1 MPRRRKVPKT
11 KRLSA
16 WKAKQEVE
24 RLADEQEAEITDQE
38 PAVEQEVE
46 LREEEPSDEQEVEV
60 TGQGPAVEQEVE
72 VTGAWEGQ
80 DGQFM
85 FNPLTADDQ
94 MYLAGQLNLPVAKP
108 HNMKQ
113 RNVPLEP
120 PRSSD
125 LVRIEKDGNCFY
137 RAISHHICGTQMYHH
152 VVRQHLIHFMS
163 TLSEDV
169 YRSWFDGGLTMDQY
183 LARAD
188 WAHNGKR
195 PGDFGAWATE
205 VEMDAMALFLGIRI
219 FLYTKYGNKWTW
231 CKYPSN
237 ENIYDKTMSE
247 TSNAVYLQHENEDHF
262 NVVTTVLSRR
272 QTRSMSRCCRQ
283 EGTEASE
290 AASSKRKI
298 TLNDNNDDDR
308 KKAKRERERKRYQ
321 EDETYA
327 QAQRDRKKTRYHT
340 DEDHAQAER
349 DRKKERYHADEDHA
363 QEKRDKTNERYH
375 TDEDHAQAE
384 RDRKKE
390 RYHTDEDHAQAERD
404 RKKERY
410 HTDEDHAQAER
421 DRKKERYHADEEHAQ
436 EKRDKTNERYHT
448 DEDHA
453 QAERDRKKERYHADQ
468 EHAQDKRDREKDR
481 YHTDPEQ
488 RDLKKRN
495 VQINRERNQNL
506 PDVNKAIEKF
516 QVECKKGP
524 EYVCTVCHRLLFRN
538 QVVIC
543 HKEKY
548 VQDVHF
554 CLTGK
559 YVHECNENCSPN
571 ACSIVNTSKGKEWVC
586 HCCHEHLRKKKTI
599 PFEAQSNRMKLPE
612 IPPELNS
619 LNTLESQLIAKRI
632 PFMKV
637 AALPKGGQKGVIGPV
652 VCVPADVSETHA
664 VLPRMPTEALLIKVK
679 LKRKL
684 QYSGH
689 YMYRQISPMKVDA
702 ALKYLVE
709 NNEHYR
715 GTSIDA
721 DWALS
726 WNEEEGLVE
735 PSVAEPRVEDNS
747 EARTIP
753 EHGESVSQDGN
764 GMVGTTED
772 GMEDDEMDNI
782 LQQVNVEEAV
792 EEAALTEEEV
802 LDNNLRGLP
811 HDTCLQPIDI
821 GQEFLDHHDEHILCV
836 APGEGKEPV
845 SVFQEVGGEA
855 MSFPVQFPT
864 GKFSFNDERDV
875 RITPSKYFKARL
887 MGADT
892 RFARDTSYIFFAQ
905 YVTELR
911 FIQSNISIS
920 MRKGSPT
927 TSDGRRISAGMLSN
941 REDLQAILKS
951 DQGYR
956 FLQPVRGTPQFWDRA
971 LNELYAM
978 IRQLG
983 IPTWFATFSAAD
995 LRWPEVLEAIR
1006 QDDSTVPVSDLSWEE
1021 RCDIL
1026 KSNPVTAAR
1035 MFDHRVKQFF
1045 KHVIKSPSQPIGEVV
1060 DTFTRTEFQQRGSPH
1075 IHCLF
1080 WVKDAPKLNVNSEEE
1095 ICAFVDKYVSSQLPN
1110 PETDR
1115 ELFDIVSQV
1124 QMHRKG
1130 HTTSCKKGGKVC
1142 RFGFPK
1148 PPVKQTF
1155 LCSPVALQDL
1165 TDEELASISEK
1176 KKQAEAV
1183 LKHFWDVLD
1192 KKNEPENC
1200 STEDLLKEAK
1210 ITSAQLCEA
1219 LNLMATRKQVMLR
1232 REPKDMWVNNYN
1244 PHLLRAWNANID
1256 IQYVLDAYSCVRY
1269 IVSYISKAEREMGK
1283 LLKQAQKEARE
1294 GNEDVVTEM
1303 KKVGTKYLHH
1313 REVSAQEAVY
1323 RVCSLKLKDC
1333 SRDVIFIPTDEH
1345 ANRLSKP
1352 LAAIQQMASEGNS
1365 EDESIWMPSIM
1376 DRYKARPREEP
1387 FCSMCAAEFVSEYR
1401 VVSRSGTQ
1409 DNGEQSSRGEVKHVL
1424 RDNLGAVQKRTRSK
1438 PAVIRFAKFNKAKEP
1453 ERYYLTLL
1461 KLYLPHYNDAQLKPP
1476 QYEKYEEFYSD
1487 GFAPLPNTNNK
1498 VDAIVH
1504 ANRRKFEQNVDEIE
1518 QARKDVEDGSFVEDV
1533 WAQIFPELEQERLEC
1548 QNNAGNQVNED
1559 EDTQD
1564 DIPDLAPT
1572 DRPKE
1577 KSFTLEACQ
1586 TKVPSN
1592 VAIPMMQSLNPKQQE
1607 VFYFVRKWCMET
1619 AQGKRPDPFH
1629 IFLTGGAGTGKSHL
1643 IKCICYEATRL
1654 LQQTQENPDSVSVLL
1669 AAPTGTAA
1677 FNIGGSTIHHAFH
1690 LMCKSNS
1697 KDFQDLSESTV
1708 NAMRAQYES
1717 LKIVIVDEV
1726 SMVDKPLMKF
1736 IHLRLRQLRQR
1747 PNALFGNVSILA
1759 VGDMYQVPPVKGIS
1773 LYKERDRDIS
1783 DLWNPNFEVVELEEI
1798 MRQKD
1803 DAAFAKL
1810 LNRMRVKRKKDKL
1823 SDEDDEVLSS
1833 RVLSVDFEADDYPKD
1848 ALHIF
1853 STNIAVAEHNDKM
1866 LRLRCPDVRCFEA
1879 SDFVKD
1885 PTTGS
1890 MKRRDLARGGKN
1902 DLPDVV
1908 KVGVGARVML
1918 SRNVNVADGLV
1929 NGAFGTV
1936 SGVAGGQDDAR
1947 EVATVF
1953 VQFDNPK
1960 AGALE
1965 RQKSAVPSSL
1975 PVNSVPVRQIE
1986 DNLNNKSKVK
1996 RNQIP
2001 LKLAWGCTVHKV
2013 QGMTTDEVVV
2023 SMKKVFVSGM
2033 AYVALSRVRSI
2044 AGLHITDYKQGSIYC
2059 DEEVQGAISDM
2070 KHFKFVSNPFTN
2082 VGDRSENEVSKLNI
2096 VHHNTEGLVAHFKS
2110 LKSTC
2115 LVKADIIC
2123 LTETWLSENVPSSQV
2138 QLESFNMFRK
2148 DRSGRRVCED
2158 GSSATS
2164 NAPHGGVAVYV
2175 RDVYRCSEIPIPDD
2189 IGLECVVM
2197 QVSAEGMDHLIVAIY
2212 RAPNVHK
2219 DLFIS
2224 SLEKLLQHLTA
2235 VERNNTVIVGDFN
2248 ENLLSSEDNKKIQ
2261 SFLMR
2266 NGYEQLIEAPTTM
2279 KGTLIDHVYMSA
2291 LSDVVNH
2298 GVIQTFYSY
2307 HDAVYCVL
2315 CCAQVPEQSEDEGST

>member
-60 TGQGPAVEQEVE
+60 TGQGQAVEQEVE

-94 MYLAGQLNLPVAKP
+94 MYLA
-108 HNMKQ
+108 
-113 RNVPLEP
+113 
-120 PRSSD
+120 
-125 LVRIEKDGNCFY
+125 
-137 RAISHHICGTQMYHH
+137 
-152 VVRQHLIHFMS
+152 
-163 TLSEDV
+163 
-169 YRSWFDGGLTMDQY
+169 
-183 LARAD
+183 
-188 WAHNGKR
+188 
-195 PGDFGAWATE
+195 
-205 VEMDAMALFLGIRI
+205 
-219 FLYTKYGNKWTW
+219 
-231 CKYPSN
+231 
-237 ENIYDKTMSE
+237 
-247 TSNAVYLQHENEDHF
+247 
-262 NVVTTVLSRR
+262 VLSRR

-349 DRKKERYHADEDHA
+349 DRKKERYHAD
-363 QEKRDKTNERYH
+363 Q
-375 TDEDHAQAE
+375 
-384 RDRKKE
+384 
-390 RYHTDEDHAQAERD
+390 
-404 RKKERY
+404 
-410 HTDEDHAQAER
+410 
-421 DRKKERYHADEEHAQ
+421 EHAQ
-436 EKRDKTNERYHT
+436 E
-448 DEDHA
+448 
-453 QAERDRKKERYHADQ
+453 
-468 EHAQDKRDREKDR
+468 KRDREKDR

-516 QVECKKGP
+516 Q
-524 EYVCTVCHRLLFRN
+524 
-538 QVVIC
+538 
-543 HKEKY
+543 
-548 VQDVHF
+548 
-554 CLTGK
+554 
-559 YVHECNENCSPN
+559 
-571 ACSIVNTSKGKEWVC
+571 
-586 HCCHEHLRKKKTI
+586 HLRKKKTI
-599 PFEAQSNRMKLPE
+599 PFEAQSNRMKVPE

-927 TSDGRRISAGMLSN
+927 TSDGRKISAGMLSN

-1110 PETDR
+1110 PETDK

-1210 ITSAQLCEA
+1210 ITTAQLCEA

-1409 DNGEQSSRGEVKHVL
+1409 DNCEQSSRGEVKHVL

-1487 GFAPLPNTNNK
+1487 GFAPLPNNK

-1629 IFLTGGAGTGKSHL
+1629 IFLTGVRGLERVILSNA
-1643 IKCICYEATRL
+1643 YVTRL
-1654 LQQTQENPDSVSVLL
+1654 PGYYSR
-1669 AAPTGTAA
+1669 
-1677 FNIGGSTIHHAFH
+1677 H
-1690 LMCKSNS
+1690 
-1697 KDFQDLSESTV
+1697 
-1708 NAMRAQYES
+1708 
-1717 LKIVIVDEV
+1717 
-1726 SMVDKPLMKF
+1726 
-1736 IHLRLRQLRQR
+1736 
-1747 PNALFGNVSILA
+1747 
-1759 VGDMYQVPPVKGIS
+1759 
-1773 LYKERDRDIS
+1773 
-1783 DLWNPNFEVVELEEI
+1783 
-1798 MRQKD
+1798 
-1803 DAAFAKL
+1803 
-1810 LNRMRVKRKKDKL
+1810 RKTL
-1823 SDEDDEVLSS
+1823 
-1833 RVLSVDFEADDYPKD
+1833 
-1848 ALHIF
+1848 
-1853 STNIAVAEHNDKM
+1853 
-1866 LRLRCPDVRCFEA
+1866 
-1879 SDFVKD
+1879 
-1885 PTTGS
+1885 
-1890 MKRRDLARGGKN
+1890 
-1902 DLPDVV
+1902 
-1908 KVGVGARVML
+1908 
-1918 SRNVNVADGLV
+1918 
-1929 NGAFGTV
+1929 TV
-1936 SGVAGGQDDAR
+1936 SLFCLQH
-1947 EVATVF
+1947 
-1953 VQFDNPK
+1953 P
-1960 AGALE
+1960 
-1965 RQKSAVPSSL
+1965 
-1975 PVNSVPVRQIE
+1975 
-1986 DNLNNKSKVK
+1986 
-1996 RNQIP
+1996 
-2001 LKLAWGCTVHKV
+2001 
-2013 QGMTTDEVVV
+2013 QGLLRSTLVE
-2023 SMKKVFVSGM
+2023 
-2033 AYVALSRVRSI
+2033 ALSTMRSI
-2044 AGLHITDYKQGSIYC
+2044 
-2059 DEEVQGAISDM
+2059 
-2070 KHFKFVSNPFTN
+2070 
-2082 VGDRSENEVSKLNI
+2082 
-2096 VHHNTEGLVAHFKS
+2096 
-2110 LKSTC
+2110 
-2115 LVKADIIC
+2115 
-2123 LTETWLSENVPSSQV
+2123 
-2138 QLESFNMFRK
+2138 
-2148 DRSGRRVCED
+2148 
-2158 GSSATS
+2158 
-2164 NAPHGGVAVYV
+2164 
-2175 RDVYRCSEIPIPDD
+2175 
-2189 IGLECVVM
+2189 
-2197 QVSAEGMDHLIVAIY
+2197 
-2212 RAPNVHK
+2212 
-2219 DLFIS
+2219 
-2224 SLEKLLQHLTA
+2224 
-2235 VERNNTVIVGDFN
+2235 
-2248 ENLLSSEDNKKIQ
+2248 
-2261 SFLMR
+2261 
-2266 NGYEQLIEAPTTM
+2266 
-2279 KGTLIDHVYMSA
+2279 
-2291 LSDVVNH
+2291 
-2298 GVIQTFYSY
+2298 
-2307 HDAVYCVL
+2307 
-2315 CCAQVPEQSEDEGST
+2315 

>member
-72 VTGAWEGQ
+72 
-80 DGQFM
+80 
-85 FNPLTADDQ
+85 
-94 MYLAGQLNLPVAKP
+94 
-108 HNMKQ
+108 
-113 RNVPLEP
+113 
-120 PRSSD
+120 
-125 LVRIEKDGNCFY
+125 
-137 RAISHHICGTQMYHH
+137 
-152 VVRQHLIHFMS
+152 
-163 TLSEDV
+163 DV

-195 PGDFGAWATE
+195 PGDF
-205 VEMDAMALFLGIRI
+205 
-219 FLYTKYGNKWTW
+219 
-231 CKYPSN
+231 
-237 ENIYDKTMSE
+237 
-247 TSNAVYLQHENEDHF
+247 
-262 NVVTTVLSRR
+262 VLSRR

-390 RYHTDEDHAQAERD
+390 RYH
-404 RKKERY
+404 
-410 HTDEDHAQAER
+410 
-421 DRKKERYHADEEHAQ
+421 ADEEHAQ
-436 EKRDKTNERYHT
+436 E
-448 DEDHA
+448 
-453 QAERDRKKERYHADQ
+453 
-468 EHAQDKRDREKDR
+468 KRDREKDR

-516 QVECKKGP
+516 Q
-524 EYVCTVCHRLLFRN
+524 
-538 QVVIC
+538 
-543 HKEKY
+543 
-548 VQDVHF
+548 
-554 CLTGK
+554 
-559 YVHECNENCSPN
+559 
-571 ACSIVNTSKGKEWVC
+571 
-586 HCCHEHLRKKKTI
+586 HLRKKKTI

-1110 PETDR
+1110 PETDK

-1210 ITSAQLCEA
+1210 ITTAQLCEA

-1438 PAVIRFAKFNKAKEP
+1438 PAVIRFAK
-1453 ERYYLTLL
+1453 
-1461 KLYLPHYNDAQLKPP
+1461 
-1476 QYEKYEEFYSD
+1476 
-1487 GFAPLPNTNNK
+1487 
-1498 VDAIVH
+1498 
-1504 ANRRKFEQNVDEIE
+1504 RKFEQNVDEIE

-1690 LMCKSNS
+1690 LMCKS

-1736 IHLRLRQLRQR
+1736 IHLRLRQLRQGR
-1747 PNALFGNVSILA
+1747 QNALFGNVSILA

-1890 MKRRDLARGGKN
+1890 MKRRDLARGGKD

-1960 AGALE
+1960 MGALE

-2082 VGDRSENEVSKLNI
+2082 V
-2096 VHHNTEGLVAHFKS
+2096 
-2110 LKSTC
+2110 
-2115 LVKADIIC
+2115 
-2123 LTETWLSENVPSSQV
+2123 

-2189 IGLECVVM
+2189 IGLECVV
-2197 QVSAEGMDHLIVAIY
+2197 
-2212 RAPNVHK
+2212 
-2219 DLFIS
+2219 
-2224 SLEKLLQHLTA
+2224 
-2235 VERNNTVIVGDFN
+2235 
-2248 ENLLSSEDNKKIQ
+2248 
-2261 SFLMR
+2261 
-2266 NGYEQLIEAPTTM
+2266 
-2279 KGTLIDHVYMSA
+2279 
-2291 LSDVVNH
+2291 
-2298 GVIQTFYSY
+2298 
-2307 HDAVYCVL
+2307 
-2315 CCAQVPEQSEDEGST
+2315 PEQSDSEDEGGRKKSSPRDWGGGWKTTSLSSDWDEGGKPQACPVIGTRVENHKLVRREVNHRAPPVIGEEGGKPQLPPVIGEEGGQSSPRDWGGGRREVRAPPRDWGGAGNPVIGEEGGQGQPVTWLEDPAQSIQQMGPLLGKEAELGPGETDRGGTSHQQKDTAHRHNAEAHDQTCAEYDSGSNPVLAYSDLMCFTEKRLQRSPKYGEPLATWRPPPHSDAEFDSEGKAGSALGAPPGTPRGWKGSFPSQLTCHSSLPYCGLQRKSQPSERTLEAPVLPSEPSQL

>member
-16 WKAKQEVE
+16 WLAKQEVE
-24 RLADEQEAEITDQE
+24 RLADEQEAEITDQQ

-46 LREEEPSDEQEVEV
+46 VREEELSDEQEVEV

-94 MYLAGQLNLPVAKP
+94 MHLA
-108 HNMKQ
+108 
-113 RNVPLEP
+113 
-120 PRSSD
+120 
-125 LVRIEKDGNCFY
+125 
-137 RAISHHICGTQMYHH
+137 
-152 VVRQHLIHFMS
+152 
-163 TLSEDV
+163 
-169 YRSWFDGGLTMDQY
+169 
-183 LARAD
+183 
-188 WAHNGKR
+188 
-195 PGDFGAWATE
+195 
-205 VEMDAMALFLGIRI
+205 
-219 FLYTKYGNKWTW
+219 
-231 CKYPSN
+231 
-237 ENIYDKTMSE
+237 
-247 TSNAVYLQHENEDHF
+247 
-262 NVVTTVLSRR
+262 VLSRR

-327 QAQRDRKKTRYHT
+327 QAQRDRKKR
-340 DEDHAQAER
+340 
-349 DRKKERYHADEDHA
+349 
-363 QEKRDKTNERYH
+363 RYH

-453 QAERDRKKERYHADQ
+453 QE
-468 EHAQDKRDREKDR
+468 KRDREKDR

-524 EYVCTVCHRLLFRN
+524 E
-538 QVVIC
+538 
-543 HKEKY
+543 
-548 VQDVHF
+548 
-554 CLTGK
+554 
-559 YVHECNENCSPN
+559 
-571 ACSIVNTSKGKEWVC
+571 
-586 HCCHEHLRKKKTI
+586 
-599 PFEAQSNRMKLPE
+599 
-612 IPPELNS
+612 
-619 LNTLESQLIAKRI
+619 
-632 PFMKV
+632 
-637 AALPKGGQKGVIGPV
+637 
-652 VCVPADVSETHA
+652 
-664 VLPRMPTEALLIKVK
+664 
-679 LKRKL
+679 
-684 QYSGH
+684 
-689 YMYRQISPMKVDA
+689 
-702 ALKYLVE
+702 
-709 NNEHYR
+709 
-715 GTSIDA
+715 
-721 DWALS
+721 
-726 WNEEEGLVE
+726 
-735 PSVAEPRVEDNS
+735 VEDNS

-753 EHGESVSQDGN
+753 EHGEPVSEDGN

-782 LQQVNVEEAV
+782 LQ
-792 EEAALTEEEV
+792 
-802 LDNNLRGLP
+802 
-811 HDTCLQPIDI
+811 QPIDI

-836 APGEGKEPV
+836 APGEGEKPV

-864 GKFSFNDERDV
+864 GKFSFNDDRDV

-1110 PETDR
+1110 PETDK

-1192 KKNEPENC
+1192 KTNEPENC

-1210 ITSAQLCEA
+1210 ITTAQLCEA

-1232 REPKDMWVNNYN
+1232 RDPKDMWVNNYN

-1294 GNEDVVTEM
+1294 GNEDVVTET

-1498 VDAIVH
+1498 VDDIVH

-1690 LMCKSNS
+1690 LMCKS

-1736 IHLRLRQLRQR
+1736 IHLRLRQLRQGR

-1890 MKRRDLARGGKN
+1890 MKRRDLARGGKD

-2001 LKLAWGCTVHKV
+2001 LKLAWACTVHKV

-2044 AGLHITDYKQGSIYC
+2044 AGLHITDYEQGSIYC

-2082 VGDRSENEVSKLNI
+2082 
-2096 VHHNTEGLVAHFKS
+2096 
-2110 LKSTC
+2110 
-2115 LVKADIIC
+2115 
-2123 LTETWLSENVPSSQV
+2123 V

-2189 IGLECVVM
+2189 IGLERVETTSLSSDWDEGGKPQACPVIGTRVENHKFVRREVNHRAPPVIGEEGGQSSPRDWGGGRSELPPVIGEEAGNPVIGEEGGKPRNSPRNWGGERWIGEKRETPGYKTPMSGVETPVQGGQAVTWLEDPAQSIQQMGPLLGKEAELGPGETDRAGTSHQQKDTAHSICMIVSLNVRGFEDVM
-2197 QVSAEGMDHLIVAIY
+2197 SWTYGGYDVNTTTESVPPSLTYFVHNDEWELLAIGDKHEDIFYVCCPEPYPLVTFTIYIRRRSMYYLIFLVSPCLLFSIMTILGFYLPPEAGERVGLGITVLLAFTVFLLMVSELMPPTSSAVPLIDEMTSTVFLLMVSELMPLMASAVPLNYCLYFFITVLLIFYMFLLMVCQLMPPTSSAVPLIVAFTVFLLMVSEVMPPTSSAVPLIVCY
-2212 RAPNVHK
+2212 YGVTIMLVMFATFMTILILNLHHTDPSCRPLPPWVRRAFLHGLGRVFCTRPHQAKAPPGVDVSLSNCTELEFLCEEYENEIRVTDNGKNKNVEDAHAPDK
-2219 DLFIS
+2219 RYVALLRALRMLMRELHLHVIKCQQMSAANESRDNDWKRVARVLDKLCVALFTFTTVV
-2224 SLEKLLQHLTA
+2224 TA
-2235 VERNNTVIVGDFN
+2235 VAVLLKVPHI
-2248 ENLLSSEDNKKIQ
+2248 NL
-2261 SFLMR
+2261 
-2266 NGYEQLIEAPTTM
+2266 
-2279 KGTLIDHVYMSA
+2279 
-2291 LSDVVNH
+2291 
-2298 GVIQTFYSY
+2298 
-2307 HDAVYCVL
+2307 
-2315 CCAQVPEQSEDEGST
+2315 

>member
-46 LREEEPSDEQEVEV
+46 VREEELSDEQEVEV
-60 TGQGPAVEQEVE
+60 TGQGQAVEQEVE

-94 MYLAGQLNLPVAKP
+94 MHLA
-108 HNMKQ
+108 
-113 RNVPLEP
+113 
-120 PRSSD
+120 
-125 LVRIEKDGNCFY
+125 
-137 RAISHHICGTQMYHH
+137 
-152 VVRQHLIHFMS
+152 
-163 TLSEDV
+163 
-169 YRSWFDGGLTMDQY
+169 
-183 LARAD
+183 
-188 WAHNGKR
+188 
-195 PGDFGAWATE
+195 
-205 VEMDAMALFLGIRI
+205 
-219 FLYTKYGNKWTW
+219 
-231 CKYPSN
+231 
-237 ENIYDKTMSE
+237 
-247 TSNAVYLQHENEDHF
+247 
-262 NVVTTVLSRR
+262 VLSRR

-327 QAQRDRKKTRYHT
+327 QAQRDRKKT
-340 DEDHAQAER
+340 
-349 DRKKERYHADEDHA
+349 
-363 QEKRDKTNERYH
+363 RYH

-453 QAERDRKKERYHADQ
+453 QAERDRKKERYHTDEDHAQAERDRKKERYHTDEDHAQAERDRKKERYHADQ
-468 EHAQDKRDREKDR
+468 EHAQDKRDKTKERYHTDEEHAQEKRDREKDR

-516 QVECKKGP
+516 Q
-524 EYVCTVCHRLLFRN
+524 
-538 QVVIC
+538 
-543 HKEKY
+543 
-548 VQDVHF
+548 
-554 CLTGK
+554 
-559 YVHECNENCSPN
+559 
-571 ACSIVNTSKGKEWVC
+571 
-586 HCCHEHLRKKKTI
+586 HLRKKKTI

-747 EARTIP
+747 EVRTIP
-753 EHGESVSQDGN
+753 EHRESVSEDGN

-772 GMEDDEMDNI
+772 GMEDVEMDNI

-1006 QDDSTVPVSDLSWEE
+1006 QDDSTVPVSDLSWED

-1110 PETDR
+1110 PETDK

-1690 LMCKSNS
+1690 LMCKT
-1697 KDFQDLSESTV
+1697 KDREGLSESTV
-1708 NAMRAQYES
+1708 NTMRAQYES

-1726 SMVDKPLMKF
+1726 SMVDKPLMKS
-1736 IHLRLRQLRQR
+1736 IHLRLRQLRQGR

-1773 LYKERDRDIS
+1773 LYKERDRDIF

-1890 MKRRDLARGGKN
+1890 MKRRDLARGGKD

-1960 AGALE
+1960 VGAQE

-2082 VGDRSENEVSKLNI
+2082 V
-2096 VHHNTEGLVAHFKS
+2096 
-2110 LKSTC
+2110 
-2115 LVKADIIC
+2115 
-2123 LTETWLSENVPSSQV
+2123 

-2189 IGLECVVM
+2189 IGGRKKSSPRDWGGGWKTTSLSSDWDEGGKPQACPVIGTRVENHKLVRREVRAPPVIGEEGGQSSPRDWGGGRSELPPVIGEEAGNPVIGEEGGKPRNSPRNWGGERWIGEKRETPGYKTPM
-2197 QVSAEGMDHLIVAIY
+2197 SGVETPVQGGQAVTWLKDPAQSIQQMGPLLGKEAELGPGETDRGGTSHQQKDTAHRRALPPLAGPRRHSAEIRWEGGTSKQV
-2212 RAPNVHK
+2212 V
-2219 DLFIS
+2219 
-2224 SLEKLLQHLTA
+2224 
-2235 VERNNTVIVGDFN
+2235 DFR
-2248 ENLLSSEDNKKIQ
+2248 Q
-2261 SFLMR
+2261 
-2266 NGYEQLIEAPTTM
+2266 
-2279 KGTLIDHVYMSA
+2279 
-2291 LSDVVNH
+2291 
-2298 GVIQTFYSY
+2298 
-2307 HDAVYCVL
+2307 
-2315 CCAQVPEQSEDEGST
+2315 

>member
-1 MPRRRKVPKT
+1 MIVENKLVIESKQYEQWEIPRRWLQDESTNGTASDPVREEGGQELEPAESRRRPTENVTTQPGQELTNSPRKQEEARHSCFRVALPTRRQSSPSKREDTEIAGRSFDKQDERDQRTPAPKVSGQGWRSFCAVRRD
-11 KRLSA
+11 KIASV
-16 WKAKQEVE
+16 WKAQQE
-24 RLADEQEAEITDQE
+24 LKTPANEQQDDVLST
-38 PAVEQEVE
+38 V
-46 LREEEPSDEQEVEV
+46 EPSDHEQEELDTVLP
-60 TGQGPAVEQEVE
+60 GQDATDEPEIQ

-80 DGQFM
+80 DGRFM
-85 FNPLTADDQ
+85 FNPFTRNDQ
-94 MYLAGQLNLPVAKP
+94 MHLA
-108 HNMKQ
+108 
-113 RNVPLEP
+113 
-120 PRSSD
+120 
-125 LVRIEKDGNCFY
+125 
-137 RAISHHICGTQMYHH
+137 
-152 VVRQHLIHFMS
+152 
-163 TLSEDV
+163 
-169 YRSWFDGGLTMDQY
+169 
-183 LARAD
+183 
-188 WAHNGKR
+188 
-195 PGDFGAWATE
+195 
-205 VEMDAMALFLGIRI
+205 
-219 FLYTKYGNKWTW
+219 
-231 CKYPSN
+231 
-237 ENIYDKTMSE
+237 
-247 TSNAVYLQHENEDHF
+247 
-262 NVVTTVLSRR
+262 VLSRR
-272 QTRSMSRCCRQ
+272 QTRSMSRCPRE
-283 EGTEASE
+283 EGVEASE

-298 TLNDNNDDDR
+298 TQNDNSDDDH
-308 KKAKRERERKRYQ
+308 KKAKRDRERKRYQ
-321 EDETYA
+321 EDEAYA
-327 QAQRDRKKTRYHT
+327 QAQRDRKKSRYQT
-340 DEDHAQAER
+340 DAEHAQAER
-349 DRKKERYHADEDHA
+349 DRKKD
-363 QEKRDKTNERYH
+363 RYH
-375 TDEDHAQAE
+375 TDEEHAQAE
-384 RDRKKE
+384 RDRKKDRYQTDEGHAQEKRDKTRE
-390 RYHTDEDHAQAERD
+390 RYHTDEEHAQAERD
-404 RKKERY
+404 RKKDRYQTDEAHAQEKRDKTRERY
-410 HTDEDHAQAER
+410 HTDEEHAQAER
-421 DRKKERYHADEEHAQ
+421 DRKK
-436 EKRDKTNERYHT
+436 
-448 DEDHA
+448 
-453 QAERDRKKERYHADQ
+453 
-468 EHAQDKRDREKDR
+468 DR
-481 YHTDPEQ
+481 YH
-488 RDLKKRN
+488 
-495 VQINRERNQNL
+495 
-506 PDVNKAIEKF
+506 
-516 QVECKKGP
+516 
-524 EYVCTVCHRLLFRN
+524 
-538 QVVIC
+538 
-543 HKEKY
+543 
-548 VQDVHF
+548 
-554 CLTGK
+554 
-559 YVHECNENCSPN
+559 
-571 ACSIVNTSKGKEWVC
+571 
-586 HCCHEHLRKKKTI
+586 
-599 PFEAQSNRMKLPE
+599 M
-612 IPPELNS
+612 
-619 LNTLESQLIAKRI
+619 
-632 PFMKV
+632 
-637 AALPKGGQKGVIGPV
+637 GGQKGVIGPV

-1110 PETDR
+1110 PETDK

-1210 ITSAQLCEA
+1210 ITTAQLCEA

-1690 LMCKSNS
+1690 LMCKS

-1736 IHLRLRQLRQR
+1736 IHLRLRQLRQGR
-1747 PNALFGNVSILA
+1747 QNALFGNVSILA

-1890 MKRRDLARGGKN
+1890 MKRRDLARGGKD

-1960 AGALE
+1960 VGALE

-2082 VGDRSENEVSKLNI
+2082 V
-2096 VHHNTEGLVAHFKS
+2096 
-2110 LKSTC
+2110 
-2115 LVKADIIC
+2115 
-2123 LTETWLSENVPSSQV
+2123 

-2158 GSSATS
+2158 ASSVTS

-2189 IGLECVVM
+2189 IGLECVE
-2197 QVSAEGMDHLIVAIY
+2197 EGK
-2212 RAPNVHK
+2212 RAPPVIGEEGGKPQACPVIGTRVENHK
-2219 DLFIS
+2219 LVRR
-2224 SLEKLLQHLTA
+2224 E
-2235 VERNNTVIVGDFN
+2235 
-2248 ENLLSSEDNKKIQ
+2248 
-2261 SFLMR
+2261 
-2266 NGYEQLIEAPTTM
+2266 
-2279 KGTLIDHVYMSA
+2279 
-2291 LSDVVNH
+2291 VNH
-2298 GVIQTFYSY
+2298 RAPPVIG
-2307 HDAVYCVL
+2307 
-2315 CCAQVPEQSEDEGST
+2315 EEGGQSSPRDWGGGRREVRAPPVIGEEGGQSSPRDWGGGRREVRTPPVIGEEGGKPRNSPVIGEERGG

>member
-1 MPRRRKVPKT
+1 MPRRKKKKLT
-11 KRLSA
+11 ERLSA
-16 WKAKQEVE
+16 WKEEQKTEKQPSQQDDKQAEVESVQEVE
-24 RLADEQEAEITDQE
+24 SGVQKPAEMLM
-38 PAVEQEVE
+38 EVE
-46 LREEEPSDEQEVEV
+46 
-60 TGQGPAVEQEVE
+60 
-72 VTGAWEGQ
+72 
-80 DGQFM
+80 
-85 FNPLTADDQ
+85 N
-94 MYLAGQLNLPVAKP
+94 
-108 HNMKQ
+108 
-113 RNVPLEP
+113 
-120 PRSSD
+120 
-125 LVRIEKDGNCFY
+125 
-137 RAISHHICGTQMYHH
+137 
-152 VVRQHLIHFMS
+152 
-163 TLSEDV
+163 V
-169 YRSWFDGGLTMDQY
+169 YRSWFDGGLTMCQY
-183 LARAD
+183 LNRRD
-188 WAHNGKR
+188 ERGKR
-195 PGDFGAWATE
+195 PGDLGAWASQ
-205 VEMDAMALFLGIRI
+205 VEMDAMALFLGVRI
-219 FLYTKYGNKWTW
+219 YLYTKYGKEWKWF
-231 CKYPSN
+231 KYPSN
-237 ENIYDKTMSE
+237 ESIGDQIVLEPGNAIYL
-247 TSNAVYLQHENEDHF
+247 NHANQNHF
-262 NVVTTVLSRR
+262 EVVTKVWNC
-272 QTRSMSRCCRQ
+272 QETRSMTLCQGEESA
-283 EGTEASE
+283 EVSPVT
-290 AASSKRKI
+290 SSKRKT
-298 TLNDNNDDDR
+298 TLNDNVEDR

-321 EDETYA
+321 EDEKYA
-327 QAQRDRKKTRYHT
+327 QSQRDRKKTRYHT
-340 DEDHAQAER
+340 DEE
-349 DRKKERYHADEDHA
+349 
-363 QEKRDKTNERYH
+363 
-375 TDEDHAQAE
+375 HAQAE

-390 RYHTDEDHAQAERD
+390 RYHTDEEHAQAERD

-410 HTDEDHAQAER
+410 HTDEEHAQAER
-421 DRKKERYHADEEHAQ
+421 DRKKERYHTDEE
-436 EKRDKTNERYHT
+436 
-448 DEDHA
+448 HA
-453 QAERDRKKERYHADQ
+453 QAERDRKKERYHTDE
-468 EHAQDKRDREKDR
+468 EHAQEKRDKTKER
-481 YHTDPEQ
+481 YHTDEEHAQ
-488 RDLKKRN
+488 AERD
-495 VQINRERNQNL
+495 
-506 PDVNKAIEKF
+506 
-516 QVECKKGP
+516 
-524 EYVCTVCHRLLFRN
+524 
-538 QVVIC
+538 
-543 HKEKY
+543 
-548 VQDVHF
+548 
-554 CLTGK
+554 
-559 YVHECNENCSPN
+559 
-571 ACSIVNTSKGKEWVC
+571 
-586 HCCHEHLRKKKTI
+586 RKKERYHTDEEHAQEKRDKTK
-599 PFEAQSNRMKLPE
+599 ERYHTDEEHAQAERDRKKE
-612 IPPELNS
+612 RYHTDE
-619 LNTLESQLIAKRI
+619 EHAQEKRD
-632 PFMKV
+632 KT
-637 AALPKGGQKGVIGPV
+637 K
-652 VCVPADVSETHA
+652 E
-664 VLPRMPTEALLIKVK
+664 
-679 LKRKL
+679 
-684 QYSGH
+684 
-689 YMYRQISPMKVDA
+689 
-702 ALKYLVE
+702 
-709 NNEHYR
+709 R
-715 GTSIDA
+715 GTSINA

-726 WNEEEGLVE
+726 WNEEGLLEPGGEG
-735 PSVAEPRVEDNS
+735 DS
-747 EARTIP
+747 EVPTVP
-753 EHGESVSQDGN
+753 EHGESVSEDSDGVE
-764 GMVGTTED
+764 GPTGD

-782 LQQVNVEEAV
+782 LQQMNIEEAI
-792 EEAALTEEEV
+792 EEADLADDEE
-802 LDNNLRGLP
+802 LDNLLRGLP

-836 APGEGKEPV
+836 APGQGEKPV
-845 SVFQEVGGEA
+845 SVFKEVGGEA

-864 GKFSFNDERDV
+864 GKFSFNDDRNV
-875 RITPSKYFKARL
+875 SITPSKYFKARL

-892 RFARDTSYIFFAQ
+892 RFASDTSYIFFAQ
-905 YVTELR
+905 YVTELH

-920 MRKGSPT
+920 MRKGSPV

-941 REDLQAILKS
+941 REDLQNILKS

-971 LNELYAM
+971 LNELFAM

-1006 QDDSTVPVSDLSWEE
+1006 QDQSSVPVSDLSWEE

-1035 MFDHRVKQFF
+1035 MFDHRVKLFF
-1045 KHVIKSPSQPIGEVV
+1045 KHLIQSPSQPIGEVV

-1080 WVKDAPKLNVNSEEE
+1080 WVKDAPKLDVNSEEE
-1095 ICAFVDKYVSSQLPN
+1095 ICSFVDRYVSCQLPN
-1110 PETDR
+1110 AETDK

-1130 HTTSCKKGGKVC
+1130 HTASCKKGGKVC

-1155 LCSPVALQDL
+1155 LCGPTRL
-1165 TDEELASISEK
+1165 TEMTFEELASIPAREA
-1176 KKQAEAV
+1176 QAEAI
-1183 LKHFWDVLD
+1183 LKAFWDVLN
-1192 KKNEPENC
+1192 KKSEPEKC
-1200 STEDLLKEAK
+1200 STDDLLKEVK
-1210 ITSAQLCEA
+1210 ITTAQFCVA
-1219 LNLMATRKQVMLR
+1219 MNTMANRKQIMLR

-1244 PHLLRAWNANID
+1244 PHLLRAWNANMD
-1256 IQYVLDAYSCVRY
+1256 IQYVLDAYSCVKY

-1303 KKVGTKYLHH
+1303 RKVGHAYIHH

-1333 SRDVIFIPTDEH
+1333 SREVIFIPTDEH

-1352 LAAIQQMASEGNS
+1352 LAAIKQLASQG
-1365 EDESIWMPSIM
+1365 DEASIWMPSIM

-1387 FCSMCAAEFVSEYR
+1387 FRSLCAAEFASEYR
-1401 VVSRSGTQ
+1401 VVSCSGKQNTYS
-1409 DNGEQSSRGEVKHVL
+1409 GEQPSRGEAKHAL
-1424 RDNLGAVQKRTRSK
+1424 RDDLGVVQKRTRSK
-1438 PAVIRFAKFNKAKEP
+1438 PAVIRFAKFNKEKEP

-1461 KLYLPHYNDAQLKPP
+1461 KLYLPHYCDAELKPP
-1476 QYEKYEEFYSD
+1476 QFEKYEEFYSD
-1487 GFAPLPNTNNK
+1487 GVAPLSNTNDK
-1498 VDAIVH
+1498 VKVVVH
-1504 ANRRKFEQNVDEIE
+1504 ANRRKFEQNVDELE
-1518 QARKDVEDGSFVEDV
+1518 QARKDVENNSCLVEDV
-1533 WAQIFPELEQERLEC
+1533 WAQMFPEIEQERIEC
-1548 QNNAGNQVNED
+1548 QNMRGENEVNNEGQ
-1559 EDTQD
+1559 QD
-1564 DIPDLAPT
+1564 DIPDLPI
-1572 DRPKE
+1572 DDKSKE

-1586 TKVPSN
+1586 TQVPSEM
-1592 VAIPMMQSLNPKQQE
+1592 AIPMLQSLNPKQQE

-1690 LMCKSNS
+1690 LMCKT
-1697 KDFQDLSESTV
+1697 KDREGLSESTV
-1708 NAMRAQYES
+1708 NTMRAQYES

-1726 SMVDKPLMKF
+1726 SMVDKPLMKS
-1736 IHLRLRQLRQR
+1736 IHLRLRQLRQGR

-1773 LYKERDRDIS
+1773 LYKERDRDIF

-1823 SDEDDEVLSS
+1823 SDEDDEILSS

-1853 STNIAVAEHNDKM
+1853 TTNIAVAEHNDKM

-1890 MKRRDLARGGKN
+1890 MKRRDLARGGKD

-1960 AGALE
+1960 VGALE

-1986 DNLNNKSKVK
+1986 DNLNKSKVK

-2044 AGLHITDYKQGSIYC
+2044 AGLHITDYKQESIYC
-2059 DEEVQGAISDM
+2059 DKEVQGAISDM

-2082 VGDRSENEVSKLNI
+2082 V
-2096 VHHNTEGLVAHFKS
+2096 
-2110 LKSTC
+2110 
-2115 LVKADIIC
+2115 
-2123 LTETWLSENVPSSQV
+2123 

-2148 DRSGRRVCED
+2148 DRSGRRVSED

-2189 IGLECVVM
+2189 IVVSEGDGPTYRPLWLLPKRPGKREPVVSEGDGPTYRPLWLLPKRPGKREPGSRLLEDC
-2197 QVSAEGMDHLIVAIY
+2197 AL
-2212 RAPNVHK
+2212 N
-2219 DLFIS
+2219 
-2224 SLEKLLQHLTA
+2224 
-2235 VERNNTVIVGDFN
+2235 
-2248 ENLLSSEDNKKIQ
+2248 IQ
-2261 SFLMR
+2261 QMGFTR
-2266 NGYEQLIEAPTTM
+2266 EQ
-2279 KGTLIDHVYMSA
+2279 
-2291 LSDVVNH
+2291 NH
-2298 GVIQTFYSY
+2298 
-2307 HDAVYCVL
+2307 
-2315 CCAQVPEQSEDEGST
+2315 P